1 MPGGPFVF
9 SPTQRRGR
17 RPTDARDDMAD
28 NAESEAERQ
37 QRAFEWF
44 AKADVEDSQKLVD
57 AHGDKTKGNRR

>member
-1 MPGGPFVF
+1 
-9 SPTQRRGR
+9 
-17 RPTDARDDMAD
+17 MAD